1 MRARIYGFPW
11 LCEVAFSSRNVGLP
25 LVPPIPVHI
34 EAYALG
40 LGGDDLAVLVPVTVV
55 LPGVVVPIWVGYRD
69 DVEIEH
75 IEEVGE

>member
-1 MRARIYGFPW
+1 MRARICGLLW
-11 LCEVAFSSRNVGLP
+11 LCEVACTSRNIGLP

-34 EAYALG
+34 EAYTLG
-40 LGGDDLAVLVPVTVV
+40 LGRDDLAVFVPEAVV
-55 LPGVVVPIWVGYRD
+55 LPGVVVPIWIGHRD